1 MHLDFSTQVNN
12 IITYEEIYFGSFLL
26 SIFCL
31 IVFCETI
38 FEKVLCVVTDLKGI
52 YKHYAPSFIV
62 GANILKNNSWF
73 FDLKN
78 GLIKLELPQSTNK
91 MSIKWKNH
99 EDYHDVAKDYIV
111 FDGSIKGQKTRFIFD
126 TGCKFN
132 KLQHGINLSNMVLIE
147 KDRK

>member
-62 GANILKNNSWF
+62 GANILKNNSCF

-78 GLIKLELPQSTNK
+78 GLIKQDSYLIRDASL
-91 MSIKWKNH
+91 
-99 EDYHDVAKDYIV
+99 
-111 FDGSIKGQKTRFIFD
+111 
-126 TGCKFN
+126 
-132 KLQHGINLSNMVLIE
+132 INYNME
-147 KDRK
+147 